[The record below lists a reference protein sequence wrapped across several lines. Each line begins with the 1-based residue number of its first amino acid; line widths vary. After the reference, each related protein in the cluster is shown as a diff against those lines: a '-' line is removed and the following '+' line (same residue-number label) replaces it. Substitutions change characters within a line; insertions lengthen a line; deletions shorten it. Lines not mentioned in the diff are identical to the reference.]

1 MPSTAAP
8 RAALLLLCLCP
19 FAAASA
25 AGVAHAAFGTRSFGA
40 VADAS
45 VQKGHPRRHLGA
57 QRWLRLSGHPT
68 ERSYLRFN
76 LRGVAESVASAELRL
91 FVRRGQ
97 GPFTVR
103 ALSGHGWRERRI
115 NFRTAPGA
123 TLPGRVTGRA
133 RPGRWVTA
141 DVSRFAKAGG
151 MLDLVLSSRGRQI
164 EFASRESARVSP
176 RLVLTVVGLGAI
188 GPLLAPAP
196 PSVPAPAPSPG
207 GSPPPDSTP
216 PDTSIGSGPS
226 GVVGSA
232 AASFDLISSESGST
246 FECSLDR
253 GAWEACSSPKSYT
266 GLADGPHELW
276 VRAIDGAGNVD
287 ASPASRSWTVDVT
300 APETSLESSGPS
312 GSTNSTTAS
321 FGFSSNDT
329 GANFECQLEGGAW
342 DDCVSP
348 RSYANLADGSHAFS
362 VRAID
367 GAGNADATPSTR
379 MWTVDTVPPSVS
391 ITSPTAGTRYTTAQ
405 NIQITATAST
415 DTARVDYFDNGSLAG
430 AEDALPFAF
439 SWTVSSAD
447 NGAHSWTAR
456 ATDEAGN
463 VGTGSAPV
471 AVTVDIPLG
480 DGSGDGAAITPSA
493 ETAPVPHGGDAADDA
508 AVWIHPDD
516 PSKSTIVGTDKL
528 GGLAVYDLAGNQLFY
543 YADSRP
549 NNVDVRYN
557 FPLDGDR
564 VGLVATSD
572 NSSTKALRVYTVDPS
587 TRGLRYAAARTI
599 NTGVAAGLCMYHS
612 KATGDYYAFLSDN
625 SGTIQQWRLFDAGGG
640 KVDATKVRTITLG
653 STTEGCVADDETGDL
668 YISQED
674 VALWK
679 YGAEPGDGTGSADRT
694 KVDGLVSDGGHLT
707 SDIEGLA
714 IYYRNGGAGY
724 LIASSQGSND
734 YVVFD
739 RGGTNPFVTRFSVVD
754 GTIDGSSYTDGVDVT
769 NFPTAA
775 GFSNGL
781 FVAQDNTNTLPSANQ
796 DFKLVPWERIAD
808 ANGLS
813 IDTSWD
819 PRLVGDPV
827 TYYLDATDG
836 DDSNAGTS
844 PSHPW
849 RTLAKATAAQL
860 QPGERLLLKRGEA
873 WTGKLALSQ
882 SGIAGKAIVIGS
894 YGTGPL
900 PKIQQGSDCVGLTGS
915 YMTVKELQVDN
926 CGFAGFS
933 IAGDSNT
940 VRDSLM
946 TGSVA
951 GAYVKASASGTRVLD
966 SELRD
971 NNKMSVNT
979 PAPGDDSGAF
989 GVLLHGSQS
998 EIAGNLISGSDALSY
1013 DYGRDGA
1020 AIEVYGGSSNHLHHN
1035 LAVDNDTFSELGE
1048 AGSADNTFAY
1058 NVVRSSLTDSR
1069 FLVTRGGAGSRGPV
1083 LRTALY
1089 NNTVLFTGSTSQG
1102 VVCHEG
1108 CTNDVLRMRNNIIQ
1122 AVAKVGYAD
1131 GPLDEDYDLFWGG
1144 AVQFSPGPNS
1154 QVADPRFVDP
1164 AGWDLGL
1171 QALSPAVD
1179 SGEAVPG
1186 YDHDQAG
1193 ASVPYDG
1200 DGDGSPLTDRGAFE
1214 YHP

>member
-1 MPSTAAP
+1 LAVLGGSSPVGVAQ
-8 RAALLLLCLCP
+8 
-19 FAAASA
+19 AAA
-25 AGVAHAAFGTRSFGA
+25 GQQKLDA

-45 VQKGHPRRHLGA
+45 VLAAHPYRHLGGA
-57 QRWLRLSGHPT
+57 QRLRLAGDPL
-68 ERSYLRFN
+68 ERSYLRFS
-76 LRGVAESVASAELRL
+76 LVGVSREITAAKLLL
-91 FVRRGQ
+91 FVRRGRGRFSLQ
-97 GPFTVR
+97 
-103 ALSGHGWRERRI
+103 ALSTHKWRERRI
-115 NFRTAPGA
+115 SFKNAPRGM
-123 TLPGRVTGRA
+123 LPVRLKGQA
-133 RPGRWVTA
+133 RPGRWVA
-141 DVSRFAKAGG
+141 VDVTRFAGARSL
-151 MLDLVLSSRGRQI
+151 LDLLLSTKGGRIQ
-164 EFASRESARVSP
+164 FASRESGRTAPRV
-176 RLVLTVVGLGAI
+176 RLTMAGLGVF
-188 GPLLAPAP
+188 GPQPLPADFTA
-196 PSVPAPAPSPG
+196 SG
-207 GSPPPDSTP
+207 GFTS
-216 PDTSIGSGPS
+216 PDTTAPDTYITSGPAGTTKS
-226 GVVGSA
+226 VSA
-232 AASFDLISSESGST
+232 AFEFSSNEAGSS
-246 FECSLDR
+246 FECRLDGP
-253 GAWEACSSPKSYT
+253 GAATGSWTACSSLKGYS
-266 GLADGPHELW
+266 GLADG
-276 VRAIDGAGNVD
+276 
-287 ASPASRSWTVDVT
+287 TYT
-300 APETSLESSGPS
+300 
-312 GSTNSTTAS
+312 
-321 FGFSSNDT
+321 
-329 GANFECQLEGGAW
+329 
-342 DDCVSP
+342 
-348 RSYANLADGSHAFS
+348 FS
-362 VRAID
+362 VRATD
-367 GAGNADATPSTR
+367 AAGNTDSTPATRS
-379 MWTVDTVPPSVS
+379 WTVDTVPPAVS
-391 ITSPTAGTRYTTAQ
+391 ITSPAAGTTYTTAQ
-405 NIQITATAST
+405 NVQIVATASP
-415 DTARVDYFDNGSLAG
+415 DTARVEYFDDGSLTG
-430 AEDALPFAF
+430 TEDSSPFAF
-439 SWTVSSAD
+439 SWSVSSAD
-447 NGAHSWTAR
+447 NGTHSWTAR
-456 ATDEAGN
+456 ATDDAGN
-463 VGTGSAPV
+463 VGAVSDPV
-471 AVTVDIPLG
+471 AVTVNVPG
-480 DGSGDGAAITPSA
+480 GGGGGGAAITPSA
-493 ETAPVPHGGDAADDA
+493 ETDPVPHAGDAADDA

-516 PSKSTIVGTDKL
+516 PAKSTIIGTDKL
-528 GGLAVYDLAGNQLFY
+528 GGLAVYDLSGDQLFY
-543 YADSRP
+543 YEDSKP

-557 FPLDGDR
+557 FPLDGDH

-572 NSSTKALRVYTVDPS
+572 NSTTKALRVYTVDPA
-587 TRGLRYAAARTI
+587 TRGLRYPAARTI
-599 NTGVAAGLCMYHS
+599 DTGVAAGLCMYHS
-612 KATGDYYAFLSDN
+612 PTNGDYYAFISDN
-625 SGTIQQWRLFDAGGG
+625 SGTVQQWKLFDAGGG
-640 KVDATKVRTITLG
+640 KIDATKVRTIRLS

-674 VALWK
+674 VAIWR
-679 YGAEPGDGTGSADRT
+679 YGAEPGDGTSSADRT
-694 KVDGLVSDGGHLT
+694 KVDGLAADGGHLT
-707 SDIEGLA
+707 NDIEGLA
-714 IYYRNGGAGY
+714 IYYRDGGAGY

-734 YVVFD
+734 YAVYD

-819 PRLVGDPV
+819 PRLVGAPV

-951 GAYVKASASGTRVLD
+951 GAYVKASASATRVLD

-998 EIAGNLISGSDALSY
+998 EIAGNLISGSDAFSY

-1108 CTNDVLRMRNNIIQ
+1108 CTNDVLRMRNNVIQ
-1122 AVAKVGYAD
+1122 AVTKVGYAD
-1131 GPLDEDYDLFWGG
+1131 GPFDEDYDLFWGG